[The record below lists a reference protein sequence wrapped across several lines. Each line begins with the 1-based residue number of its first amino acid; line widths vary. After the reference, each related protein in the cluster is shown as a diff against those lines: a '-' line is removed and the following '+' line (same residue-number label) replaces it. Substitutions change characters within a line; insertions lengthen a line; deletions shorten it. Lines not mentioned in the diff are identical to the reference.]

1 MISLLVVKYPVK
13 KIYFYLFILS
23 VVLISLMLGKKYL
36 DSSSGVLNIKDQI
49 LLQKQVKLGI
59 EKRIK
64 ELNLK
69 ISKKNELKQKQY
81 FESLK
86 YKKMLSVVNLNSFG
100 AKLIDV
106 TPQMEDNSML
116 LKIEIKKGESRAIV
130 KELLRALLPEENLNF
145 EFKTNK
151 F

>member
-116 LKIEIKKGESRAIV
+116 LKIEIKEGESRAIV
-130 KELLRALLPEENLNF
+130 KELLRALLPE
-145 EFKTNK
+145 KT
-151 F
+151 

>member
-1 MISLLVVKYPVK
+1 
-13 KIYFYLFILS
+13 
-23 VVLISLMLGKKYL
+23 MLGKKYL

>member
-116 LKIEIKKGESRAIV
+116 LKIEIKEGESRAII

>member
-116 LKIEIKKGESRAIV
+116 LKIEIKEGESRAIV